1 MNIGHKLKVCL
12 LSAAT
17 VALGLV
23 AFSADGGVV
32 DDATRMGSEMMNP
45 GSGMPCLARTDGG
58 KFKVLIYGNS
68 IARHRPLPSIGW
80 TNDWGMAASAPSKDF
95 AHLVVAG
102 LEKRLGKEADFRIR
116 GIAAVERNFTTNIA
130 SIAEISDDIAWS
142 PDYVVI
148 AIGENSPHIDNS
160 NAPAFQKM
168 LEDLA
173 RPFAKRGAKIVM
185 RAPFWMNK
193 VKAACTEKA
202 AAAVGAAYV
211 DAGPLGNNRENKAIG
226 LFSHEGVANHPGD
239 LGMKRIADLILSGF
253 FPQPAPASSVGR
265 AREVLAKV
273 EGREECKRMDFFDL
287 EKPVAVTPDTAVAL
301 KLKCEVT
308 GDCVMYWRSESTA
321 DFASDRGVRFS
332 AVGDGEFHSYVLRPN
347 WKVSDGIVKLRIDFP
362 YDRKNPDRKVSNSIK
377 GIIFA
382 RNSFAPF
389 DSKEADGI
397 VFRMQSDKFEY
408 LSLNWQARKGDKDA
422 KPFYMGFTTI
432 PDGREHTFWFDLRNT
447 KERITFGAPHWY
459 GTIEGFCFR
468 ANLRAVEFTPKG
480 VEFVKGVPS
489 IPADPV
495 VRQVFPEDAI
505 PRTGRPLPIEIVV
518 RNYGTEPAKGIRF
531 AVEGLPEGVRVLDP
545 SDLSPKGSVAPS
557 AGYDY
562 IRDDYMPNGLP
573 NERRFRITLSDPG
586 RPVDFT
592 AKLVLSANGGAR
604 SEKSFRV
611 KVLPSLGLAKC
622 AYPPEPKPVD
632 TGDVE
637 IGVFLFPGWMRH
649 QWYPAWDAKPER
661 KPVLGWYDDRLPEVR
676 DWQIKWLVENGVSY
690 AFVDWYWDPGKGAR
704 PGYWFEGISKARYRK
719 YLKYAALW
727 CNEGSYRHSEK
738 DQEEV
743 TKYWIDNFF
752 SDPQYMKIDGKP
764 VVGLW
769 GLNMDK
775 ALGPGGAKKL
785 LAISQQLARDA
796 GYPGIYFV
804 SMHGDVKLADVRRR
818 LKDDGFSASF
828 EYCYGTRWSAHWPGL
843 VNGAIDYSAVSDSS
857 LAHWQELRKG
867 CDLPFF
873 PSLSTGWGNLP
884 WLGDRGWE
892 IANKTPEKFA
902 KVCRDA
908 KRFSEETGV
917 KRLLLGPL
925 DEWCEG
931 EIGWPNAEHGFGM
944 LEAVREAF
952 AKKPPEG
959 FPLNYGPQDVGLGPY
974 TKDAAVIDPTASR

>member
-1 MNIGHKLKVCL
+1 MDIGHKLKVCL

-17 VALGLV
+17 VVLGL
-23 AFSADGGVV
+23 AFSADGAVV

-45 GSGMPCLARTDGG
+45 SGSIGITEKSKSGD
-58 KFKVLIYGNS
+58 FKILFYGNS
-68 IARHRPLPSIGW
+68 ITSHAPCPGIGW
-80 TNDWGMAASAPSKDF
+80 TNDCGMAASSKEKDY
-95 AHLVVAG
+95 AHIVIAE
-102 LEKRLGKEADFRIR
+102 LERRLGKKADFRIR
-116 GIAAVERNFTTNIA
+116 NLAPFERNYTTNVA
-130 SIAEISDDIAWS
+130 SVAEIVADAAWS

-148 AIGENSPHIDNS
+148 ALGEN
-160 NAPAFQKM
+160 APNVNDSTAADYTKF
-168 LEDLA
+168 LVDLA
-173 RPFAKRGAKIVM
+173 RPFAGKGKKVVLRS
-185 RAPFWMNK
+185 PFWVNPK
-193 VKAACTEKA
+193 KAECTEKA
-202 AAAVGAAYV
+202 AAEVGAVYV
-211 DAGPLGNNRENKAIG
+211 DAGPLGRVAENKALG
-226 LFSHEGVANHPGD
+226 LFSHKGVANHPGD
-239 LGMKRIADLILSGF
+239 LGMKRIAELVLSGF
-253 FPQPAPASSVGR
+253 FPQAESGSSIGR
-265 AREVLAKV
+265 VRELLAKV
-273 EGREECKRMDFFDL
+273 EGREECKKMDFFDL
-287 EKPVAVTPDTAVAL
+287 EQPVAVTGDTAVAL
-301 KLKCEVT
+301 KLRCEVT
-308 GDCVMYWRSESTA
+308 GDCVMYWRSESMPN
-321 DFASDRGVRFS
+321 FVSECGVRFS
-332 AVGDGEFHSYVLRPN
+332 AIGDGQYHSYVLRPD
-347 WKVSDGIVKLRIDFP
+347 WKVSDRIVKLRIDFP
-362 YDRKNPDRKVSNSIK
+362 YDRKNPDRQVSNDIK
-377 GIIFA
+377 GVIFV
-382 RNSFAPF
+382 RNGFAPF
-389 DSKEADGI
+389 DSKDADGI
-397 VFRMQSDKFEY
+397 VFRMKSDKFEY
-408 LSLNWQARKGDKDA
+408 LSMNWKARKGEKDA

-468 ANLRAVEFTPKG
+468 ANLRAAEFTPKG

-518 RNYGTEPAKGIRF
+518 RNYGTEPAEGIRF

-604 SEKSFRV
+604 SEKSFHV

-622 AYPPEPKPVD
+622 AYPPEPRPLD

-637 IGVFLFPGWMRH
+637 IGVFLFPGWVRH

-661 KPVLGWYDDRLPEVR
+661 KPMLGWYDDRLPEVR

-690 AFVDWYWDPGKGAR
+690 AFVDWYWDPGKGPR
-704 PGYWFEGISKARYRK
+704 PGYWFEGIAKARYRK

-752 SDPQYMKIDGKP
+752 SDPQYMKIDGRP
-764 VVGLW
+764 VIGMW

-828 EYCYGTRWSAHWPGL
+828 EYCYTSRWSVHWPGL
-843 VNGAIDYSAVSDSS
+843 VNGAIDYSAVADSS
-857 LAHWQELRKG
+857 LAHWRELREG

-892 IANKTPEKFA
+892 IANKTPGKFE

-908 KRFSEETGV
+908 KRFSDETGV

-944 LEAVREAF
+944 LEAVRETF

-974 TKDAAVIDPTASR
+974 TKDASVIDPTASR